1 MKKNGQLY
9 CRIKNKKIKIYKFK
23 KLKIGENKMKNIS
36 KEKTILIFK
45 RNKDNRIY
53 KVIGDFDILTKTFIP
68 IYKKTQSTISKYPEF
83 NRVNIYY
90 KESEDDEYH
99 EFTSE
104 TLKQDS
110 KDNQNNQRYW
120 DWKIAHFGGI
130 QTTSIEI
137 LEIVLANIIQGN
149 ENIEVISMNEEIKE
163 MVDEYKNDAIEIKLE
178 EKDGKIEKIPNIILH
193 NDMYLV
199 YELLLVTGKYIYYA
213 YDDLTLVLDIKDRTL
228 ISDNSF
234 ACDGLFETLENISN
248 GEEKALYLEK
258 IDDFE
263 Y

>member
-1 MKKNGQLY
+1 
-9 CRIKNKKIKIYKFK
+9 
-23 KLKIGENKMKNIS
+23 MKNIS

-45 RNKDNRIY
+45 RKEDDRIY

-90 KESEDDEYH
+90 KENENDEYH

-120 DWKIAHFGGI
+120 NWKIAHFGGI
-130 QTTSIEI
+130 ETTSIEI

-149 ENIEVISMNEEIKE
+149 KNIEVISMNEE
-163 MVDEYKNDAIEIKLE
+163 YKNDTIEIKLD

-199 YELLLVTGKYIYYA
+199 YELLLVTDKYIYYA

-234 ACDGLFETLENISN
+234 ACDGLLETLENIRS

-258 IDDFE
+258 IEDFE

>member
-1 MKKNGQLY
+1 
-9 CRIKNKKIKIYKFK
+9 
-23 KLKIGENKMKNIS
+23 MKNIS

-45 RNKDNRIY
+45 RKEDDRIY

-90 KESEDDEYH
+90 KENENDEYH

-137 LEIVLANIIQGN
+137 LDIVLANIIQGN
-149 ENIEVISMNEEIKE
+149 
-163 MVDEYKNDAIEIKLE
+163 
-178 EKDGKIEKIPNIILH
+178 
-193 NDMYLV
+193 
-199 YELLLVTGKYIYYA
+199 
-213 YDDLTLVLDIKDRTL
+213 
-228 ISDNSF
+228 
-234 ACDGLFETLENISN
+234 
-248 GEEKALYLEK
+248 
-258 IDDFE
+258 
-263 Y
+263 